1 MASRDKNGKD
11 PFRNRIIP
19 ESPERK
25 FLFRCVAYDAK
36 ATFGEEI
43 DPGTMV
49 LVWNGVEFVV
59 RYLVSGRGVS
69 HVKYVFGYY
78 RFMDGYPDANGRACA
93 YRSPEE
99 ILFAEL
105 RLWDN
110 IFPRLTGAD
119 SREEAELLL
128 ESAGF

>member
-1 MASRDKNGKD
+1 MMPKDGNGKD
-11 PFRNRIIP
+11 PFWNRIFP

-49 LVWNGVEFVV
+49 LEWGGLQFAV
-59 RYLVSGRGVS
+59 RYLVSGRGVF
-69 HVKYVFGYY
+69 HLKYLFGYSK
-78 RFMDGYPDANGRACA
+78 FLDGYPDAHGRACA

-99 ILFAEL
+99 ILSAEIG
-105 RLWDN
+105 LWNN

-119 SREEAELLL
+119 FREEAELLL